1 VPRWLLNVT
10 SADDVSADQLTGP
23 PMAVR
28 VSWPVVLA
36 PRSSRPGIT
45 PRLAFALGVPLE
57 AGVRGPAGGLGS
69 DGNKVPGRETAAT
82 GSNSVLVA
90 TDGWKGPVRGRD
102 DRSTLTGRAAPAL
115 SPG

>member
-1 VPRWLLNVT
+1 MPRWLLNVT

-28 VSWPVVLA
+28 VSWPVVLG
-36 PRSSRPGIT
+36 PRSSRPGVT
-45 PRLAFALGVPLE
+45 PRLPFALGVPLE

-69 DGNKVPGRETAAT
+69 DGNKVPAAT

>member
-10 SADDVSADQLTGP
+10 SADDVPADQLTGP

-28 VSWPVVLA
+28 VSWPVVPE
-36 PRSSRPGIT
+36 PRFSRSGVT
-45 PRLAFALGVPLE
+45 PRLPFALGVPLE
-57 AGVRGPAGGLGS
+57 AGGCGLGS

-90 TDGWKGPVRGRD
+90 TDGWKGPVRRCD

-115 SPG
+115 PPG